1 VKQILC
7 LFILL
12 SAPGTLLAAAD
23 APLWLRYPAI
33 SPDGSTIVFSYQ
45 DDIYTVPAT
54 GGTAVPLTMNPAY
67 DFSPV
72 WSPDGKHIA
81 FASDRYGN
89 FDIFVMPAE
98 GGAPTRL
105 TFHSAAQVPNSFTP
119 DGQYVVF
126 SAAMLDDYKNVQF
139 PSGILSELYRVP
151 VTGGRVEQILT
162 TPAEEAKYDPAGTRI
177 VYQDRK
183 GYENV
188 WRKHHTS
195 AVTRDIWVYDT
206 ATGKHSM
213 FTRFEGEDRSP
224 SFSPDGTQ
232 LYFLSERAGSFNV
245 FTAPLDTPETV
256 RQLTSFKHHPVRCLT
271 VAGDGTLC
279 FGYDGEIYTLP
290 PGAEP
295 VKVNVAIHADL
306 KENPVEFMRLSK
318 DATEMDVSPDGK
330 EVAFIVRGEVFVTA
344 VDYATTKRI
353 TSTPQQER
361 SVSFSPDGKAL
372 LYASERNGSWNLY
385 QTRRVNDDELTFANS
400 TLLQEEPILE
410 IPEETFQPAWSP
422 DGKEVAFLYERTTLK
437 VINLD
442 SKEIRTILPARY
454 NYSYRDGDQW
464 FDWSPDGKWF
474 LVHFMSEGRWSYEA
488 GLVSASGDQKLIN
501 LTNSGYE
508 DYQPR
513 WMMDGQMMVWATDR
527 YGLRNHGGSGRE
539 MDVFGM
545 FFTRE
550 AFDRFRL
557 SEEEYALL
565 KEKEKKEKE
574 EKAKKGKEET
584 ADDKDNKDGKKA
596 EGKDSDKEKK
606 TIEPLE
612 IDLQNIEDRKVR
624 LTIHSSDLAAAVMDK
639 EGEKLYYLSRF
650 EKGHDLWV
658 HDLRKNETRLLVKL
672 NGRGGS
678 LVMAKDGKT
687 LFVLSGGQMAK
698 ITVAD
703 GKRKPVAYSA
713 EFELNKAVERA
724 YMFEHVWRQVKKKF
738 YDPQLHGV
746 DWDFYKQAYVR
757 FLPFINNNYDF
768 AEMLSEM
775 LGELNGSHTGSGH
788 RPRFPDGDETASLGV
803 FFDGGY
809 AGDGLKVVE
818 IMDKSPLISADSRI
832 APGVVIEKIDGEA
845 ITAGTSHFPL
855 LNRKAGKP
863 VRLSLLDPEKDER
876 WEEVVKPISQGQE
889 NQLLYERWVES
900 RREETERLSKG
911 RLGYIHVRS
920 MSGSS
925 FRDTFEEL
933 FGRYTTREAI
943 VVDTRFNGGGNLV
956 EELTTLLSGKQYLTN
971 IPRGQLVGI
980 KPEDRWTKPSIVIIS
995 ESNYSDAHGFP
1006 YGYKTL
1012 GIGELV
1018 GMPVPG
1024 TMTSVWWE
1032 TLQDETVYFG
1042 IPQVGKYD
1050 LNGHYLEN
1058 QQLEP
1063 DHRVPNDYDMLARG
1077 RDQQLEK
1084 AVEILLNQLD
1094 GQ

>member
-1 VKQILC
+1 MLC
-7 LFILL
+7 LLILL
-12 SAPGTLLAAAD
+12 SALGTLCAAAD

-33 SPDGSTIVFSYQ
+33 SPDGQTIVFSYQ

-54 GGTAVPLTMNPAY
+54 GGPAVPLTMSPAY
-67 DFSPV
+67 DFNPV
-72 WSPDGKHIA
+72 WSPDGKSIA

-89 FDIFVMPAE
+89 FDIFIMPAE

-105 TFHSAAQVPNSFTP
+105 TFHSAAQVPNSFSP
-119 DGQYVVF
+119 DGRYVAF

-195 AVTRDIWVYDT
+195 SVTRDIWIYDCT
-206 ATGKHSM
+206 TGQHAM
-213 FTRFEGEDRSP
+213 FSRFAGEDRSP
-224 SFSPDGTQ
+224 SFSPDGQ
-232 LYFLSERAGSFNV
+232 QVYYLSERAGSFNV
-245 FTAPLDTPETV
+245 FTAPLAAPETV
-256 RQLTSFKHHPVRCLT
+256 RQLTSFEHHPVRFLT

-279 FGYDGEIYTLP
+279 FGVHGEIYTLQ

-295 VKVNVAIHADL
+295 VKVDIAIRADL
-306 KENPVEFMRLSK
+306 KANPVEFMRLSK

-385 QTRRVNDDELTFANS
+385 QTKRVNEDEPTFTHS
-400 TLLQEEPILE
+400 TLLQEEPILA

-422 DGKEVAFLYERTTLK
+422 DGKEVAFLYERTTLQ
-437 VINLD
+437 VINLKT
-442 SKEIRTILPARY
+442 KEIRTILPAKY

-464 FDWSPDGKWF
+464 YDWSPDGKWF

-488 GLVSASGDQKLIN
+488 GLVSADGDQKLIN
-501 LTNSGYE
+501 LTRSGYE

-513 WMMDGQMMVWATDR
+513 WMMNGQMMLWATDR

-539 MDVFGM
+539 IDVFGM
-545 FFTRE
+545 FFTRN

-557 SEEEYALL
+557 SEEEYNLL
-565 KEKEKKEKE
+565 KEKEKKKKEKDEKAEAGEKKKNGDKKEDEEKE
-574 EKAKKGKEET
+574 KIK
-584 ADDKDNKDGKKA
+584 
-596 EGKDSDKEKK
+596 
-606 TIEPLE
+606 PLE
-612 IDLQNIEDRKVR
+612 IDLKNIEDRKVR
-624 LTIHSSDLAAAVMDK
+624 LTIHSSDLADAVMDK
-639 EGEKLYYLSRF
+639 DGEKLYYLSRF

-658 HDLRKNETRLLVKL
+658 HDLRKNETKLLVKL

-678 LVMAKDGKT
+678 LEMAGDGKT
-687 LFVLSGGQMAK
+687 LFVLSGGQIAK

-703 GKRKPVAYSA
+703 GKRKGVSYSA
-713 EFELNKAVERA
+713 EFELNRAVERA

-738 YDPQLHGV
+738 YDPDLHGV
-746 DWDFYKQAYVR
+746 DWDFYKQEYVK
-757 FLPFINNNYDF
+757 FLPFITHNYDF
-768 AEMLSEM
+768 AEMLSEL

-788 RPRFPDGDETASLGV
+788 RPSFPGGDQTAGLGV
-803 FFDGGY
+803 FFDGEY
-809 AGDGLKVVE
+809 EGDGLKIAE
-818 IMDKSPLISADSRI
+818 IMDKSPVVSADSRI
-832 APGVVIEKIDGEA
+832 APGVIIEKVDGEA
-845 ITAGTSHFPL
+845 IAAGMNHYPL
-855 LNRKAGKP
+855 LNRKAGKH

-900 RREETERLSKG
+900 RREETERLSQG

-925 FRDTFEEL
+925 FRSTFEEL
-933 FGRYTTREAI
+933 FGRYTTKEAI

-971 IPRGQLVGI
+971 IPRGQFVGI

-1032 TLQDETVYFG
+1032 TLQDDTVYFG

-1050 LNGHYLEN
+1050 LNGNYLEN

-1063 DHRVPNDYDMLARG
+1063 DYRVPNDYAMLARG

-1084 AVEILLNQLD
+1084 AVEILLNQLYS
-1094 GQ
+1094 Q